1 MNSGNS
7 DVIFNPACLF
17 FLYKC
22 KNKSYTF
29 TNLFH
34 VTISIPVYLYFNPKY
49 IVTG

>member
-1 MNSGNS
+1 MNS
-7 DVIFNPACLF
+7 VIVNPAC
-17 FLYKC
+17 FLNKC